1 MRLLICVVAPW
12 LGTFL
17 FWSLF
22 VACIDAPM
30 PDSEPIARILT
41 IWDPLACGE
50 PHRVV
55 LELEDEAG
63 TKLSASTPCENG
75 SLAIDA
81 PHFGVYWGRIYAWQ
95 LDADPQ
101 ARSVM
106 QFRLAVDEPIV
117 RWLVATPR

>member
-1 MRLLICVVAPW
+1 MRFLLCVATPW
-12 LGTFL
+12 LATFL

-41 IWDPLACGE
+41 TWDPLACGE

-55 LELEDEAG
+55 LELEDESG
-63 TKLSASTPCENG
+63 EKLSASTPCAMG
-75 SLAIDA
+75 SLTLDA

-95 LDADPQ
+95 LDAEPQ

-106 QFRLAVDEPIV
+106 PFRLAVDQSVV

>member
-1 MRLLICVVAPW
+1 MPW
-12 LGTFL
+12 LATFL

-30 PDSEPIARILT
+30 PESEPIARILT
-41 IWDPLACGE
+41 TGDPLACGE
-50 PHRVV
+50 PHRDV
-55 LELEDEAG
+55 LELEVEAG
-63 TKLSASTPCENG
+63 TKRSASTPCAMG
-75 SLAIDA
+75 SLALDA

-95 LDADPQ
+95 LDAEPQ

-106 QFRLAVDEPIV
+106 PFRLAVDEPVV